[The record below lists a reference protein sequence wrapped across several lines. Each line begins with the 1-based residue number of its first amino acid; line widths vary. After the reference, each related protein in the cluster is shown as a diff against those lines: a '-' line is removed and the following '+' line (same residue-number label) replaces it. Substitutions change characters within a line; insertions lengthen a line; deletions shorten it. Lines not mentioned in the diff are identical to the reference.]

1 MKQELKNIRY
11 IITLDSDTDLI
22 LESAFE
28 LIGAMSHILN
38 KPVIDEEKRVVTDG
52 YAIMQ
57 PRVEVNLD
65 ISYKTLFTK
74 IFAGAGGID
83 SYTNAISDIYQDN
96 FGEGIFTGKGIYDLK
111 VFSKVLKEQI
121 PENTVLSHDLLEGCY
136 LRCGLVSDIMLMDGY
151 PTKYN
156 SFINRLS
163 RWIRGDWQITKWL
176 GKKSPLNLLSK
187 YKILDNLRRSLL
199 EFSLIVSIVYSIII
213 GTIYGKGNNLI
224 TILLITI
231 AIIPFILELINN
243 IIFKKEGEE
252 KQKTFTPKISG
263 IKGSILRGILTLGCL
278 PFKAY
283 ISIKAILVTLYR
295 VLFSHKHLLEWTT
308 SEEAEKQ
315 SKTSLFSYY
324 NMMKVNVILGI
335 CSVIVAIVNSNVLWI
350 FLGIYMLITPYLM
363 YFISK
368 EEKDK
373 EAINALNKEDKEYI
387 KDIGKKTWTF
397 FEEYLTKENNYL
409 IPDNYQE
416 DRKELVVPRTSST
429 NIGLSMLAVI
439 SAIDLGYI
447 EKEKAIE
454 LLKNIILSVE
464 SLQKWNGHLYNWYNI
479 KTKEPLITIYIS
491 TVDSGNL
498 VGYLYVVKSFL
509 KE

>member
-1 MKQELKNIRY
+1 M
-11 IITLDSDTDLI
+11 
-22 LESAFE
+22 
-28 LIGAMSHILN
+28 
-38 KPVIDEEKRVVTDG
+38 
-52 YAIMQ
+52 
-57 PRVEVNLD
+57 
-65 ISYKTLFTK
+65 
-74 IFAGAGGID
+74 
-83 SYTNAISDIYQDN
+83 
-96 FGEGIFTGKGIYDLK
+96 
-111 VFSKVLKEQI
+111 
-121 PENTVLSHDLLEGCY
+121 
-136 LRCGLVSDIMLMDGY
+136 
-151 PTKYN
+151 
-156 SFINRLS
+156 
-163 RWIRGDWQITKWL
+163 
-176 GKKSPLNLLSK
+176 
-187 YKILDNLRRSLL
+187 
-199 EFSLIVSIVYSIII
+199 
-213 GTIYGKGNNLI
+213 
-224 TILLITI
+224 
-231 AIIPFILELINN
+231 
-243 IIFKKEGEE
+243 
-252 KQKTFTPKISG
+252 
-263 IKGSILRGILTLGCL
+263 

-283 ISIKAILVTLYR
+283 TSIKAILVTLYR
-295 VLFSHKHLLEWTT
+295 VLFSNKHLLEWTT

-315 SKTSLFSYY
+315 AKSSLISYY

-335 CSVIVAIVNSNVLWI
+335 LSIIVAIVNSNVLWI

-387 KDIGKKTWTF
+387 KDIGKKTWDF
-397 FEEYLTKENNYL
+397 FEEYLTEENNYL

-479 KTKEPLITIYIS
+479 KTKEPLIPRYIS

-509 KE
+509 EECKNEEQEKNNSENNIKLRNKENIEENKITDIENLVNIINKLIEYTDFSALYNYEQQLFSIGFNIEENKLTDSYYDLLASEARQASLLAIAKKDYTFS